1 MRKDKKPRVK
11 EQLRTKAE
19 ESVASEKLSE
29 DMASDS
35 AASLEHE
42 LRVHQVELEMQNE
55 ELRQAQAELEESRAQ
70 YADLYDFAPTGYLTL
85 DERGVVVEAN
95 LTLAGQL
102 GIERTSLINKPFRLF
117 SERDAETILA
127 HLRAVF
133 RTQTPQTCRVL
144 LVAKNGEKIYARL
157 DSIFIEDNNG
167 AKRCRTNVIDIT
179 LSNQAEEAIRK
190 SRDELAQVPA
200 RLLAAQEED
209 RKRLAGELHDSIGQI
224 LAALKFRIEH
234 VLHVMKNGKSE
245 EALELLEQIIPTL
258 QFSIDETRTMYM
270 GLRPKLLDDFG
281 VIAAMNWYRLEIMK
295 LYPGFHIEP
304 EIRVEETD
312 IPEHLKVAIFRIS
325 QEAMNNTAKHAG
337 AEWVDLVLVKHDQV
351 IELSITDDGIGF
363 DLDDVPGC
371 ERSYGLSGMKERT
384 EQTGGRFTVESV
396 PGEGTTVRAVWGLP
410 GVDYN

>member
-1 MRKDKKPRVK
+1 
-11 EQLRTKAE
+11 
-19 ESVASEKLSE
+19 
-29 DMASDS
+29 
-35 AASLEHE
+35 
-42 LRVHQVELEMQNE
+42 
-55 ELRQAQAELEESRAQ
+55 
-70 YADLYDFAPTGYLTL
+70 
-85 DERGVVVEAN
+85 
-95 LTLAGQL
+95 
-102 GIERTSLINKPFRLF
+102 
-117 SERDAETILA
+117 
-127 HLRAVF
+127 
-133 RTQTPQTCRVL
+133 
-144 LVAKNGEKIYARL
+144 
-157 DSIFIEDNNG
+157 
-167 AKRCRTNVIDIT
+167 
-179 LSNQAEEAIRK
+179 
-190 SRDELAQVPA
+190 
-200 RLLAAQEED
+200 
-209 RKRLAGELHDSIGQI
+209 
-224 LAALKFRIEH
+224 
-234 VLHVMKNGKSE
+234 MKNGKSE
-245 EALELLEQIIPTL
+245 EALELLEQFIPTL
-258 QFSIDETRTMYM
+258 QFSIDETRTIYM

-281 VIAAMNWYRLEIMK
+281 VIAAMNWYRLELMK